1 MGTLCNYRKAY
12 DKSTDNSNVNQ
23 QAETFCPYL
32 SGNVLIFFDLNVSAK
47 NIMSVSLRSM
57 NNSLFRKCMFTPYMY
72 FHMLEMKLFLISL
85 AYFFSH
91 TYTFLACVASGIS
104 RAIAFVL

>member
-1 MGTLCNYRKAY
+1 MGTLCNYRKSH

-23 QAETFCPYL
+23 QAEIFCPYL

-47 NIMSVSLRSM
+47 NIMSVSLCSV

-72 FHMLEMKLFLISL
+72 FHMLVMKLFFISL
-85 AYFFSH
+85 RIFFFS
-91 TYTFLACVASGIS
+91 YIYFSSLRC
-104 RAIAFVL
+104 